1 MSLYS
6 VGVLAIDGA
15 LGAVTQRVHFGLEN
29 IPSEG
34 ALVIV
39 CNHLSMA
46 DPLVLAAALRRGG
59 RRGTFLVMAEAFRWP
74 VVGTLLR
81 WTGQIPVTREKNAAA
96 ALAPAF
102 AALEQG
108 RAVALYPEGRITR
121 EADYRPEREVHTG
134 AVRLALRADCP
145 IVPTA
150 QWGAHHL
157 LTREGASSLTR
168 APRLLGWVRQGR
180 VPRRPLTYFVA
191 GRPIQA
197 QELRRAAG
205 DAGDLDAATDLV
217 MDRIRVMLAGVAGQQ
232 LPGLLDD

>member
-34 ALVIV
+34 PLVIV

-81 WTGQIPVTREKNAAA
+81 WTGQIPRE
-96 ALAPAF
+96 
-102 AALEQG
+102 EC
-108 RAVALYPEGRITR
+108 R
-121 EADYRPEREVHTG
+121 
-134 AVRLALRADCP
+134 
-145 IVPTA
+145 
-150 QWGAHHL
+150 
-157 LTREGASSLTR
+157 
-168 APRLLGWVRQGR
+168 
-180 VPRRPLTYFVA
+180 RRPCS
-191 GRPIQA
+191 
-197 QELRRAAG
+197 
-205 DAGDLDAATDLV
+205 
-217 MDRIRVMLAGVAGQQ
+217 
-232 LPGLLDD
+232 GL